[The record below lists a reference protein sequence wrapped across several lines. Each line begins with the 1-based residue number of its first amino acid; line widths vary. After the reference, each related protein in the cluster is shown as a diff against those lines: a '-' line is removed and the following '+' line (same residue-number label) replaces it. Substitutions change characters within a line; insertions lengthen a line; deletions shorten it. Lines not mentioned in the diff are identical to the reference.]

1 MHEPPPDNPNM
12 AGRWKL
18 IQTWYYHRIPEPLP
32 PAQGAAENEPMN
44 GLAMKKAKPG
54 TRRPEGGRETPAS
67 RPGIRTDD
75 RPGGGARHSELGHF
89 LRARRERLT
98 PEALGLP
105 GDGTAHVGL
114 TAATGERW
122 QAHDVTSWAVCDR
135 PGRDA
140 VP

>member
-1 MHEPPPDNPNM
+1 MASLAARAQEMLESDAGFRAQFDRSSESYHGRGRSKEYLEPV
-12 AGRWKL
+12 
-18 IQTWYYHRIPEPLP
+18 PL
-32 PAQGAAENEPMN
+32 N
-44 GLAMKKAKPG
+44 L
-54 TRRPEGGRETPAS
+54 
-67 RPGIRTDD
+67 
-75 RPGGGARHSELGHF
+75 
-89 LRARRERLT
+89 

>member
-1 MHEPPPDNPNM
+1 M
-12 AGRWKL
+12 APR
-18 IQTWYYHRIPEPLP
+18 PL
-32 PAQGAAENEPMN
+32 AADVGQQQAVAVADEARRL
-44 GLAMKKAKPG
+44 GLVTVFLDDGVAA
-54 TRRPEGGRETPAS
+54 
-67 RPGIRTDD
+67 D
-75 RPGGGARHSELGHF
+75 RPALAVP
-89 LRARRERLT
+89 LNL

>member
-1 MHEPPPDNPNM
+1 MGSAVQRYSARGAYAP
-12 AGRWKL
+12 AG
-18 IQTWYYHRIPEPLP
+18 
-32 PAQGAAENEPMN
+32 PARYAGNLSAYPAAARYAVDGGEARRL
-44 GLAMKKAKPG
+44 GLVTVFLDDGVAA
-54 TRRPEGGRETPAS
+54 
-67 RPGIRTDD
+67 D
-75 RPGGGARHSELGHF
+75 RPALAVP
-89 LRARRERLT
+89 LNL

>member
-1 MHEPPPDNPNM
+1 MED
-12 AGRWKL
+12 ALVLARTSASVVL
-18 IQTWYYHRIPEPLP
+18 IHRRD
-32 PAQGAAENEPMN
+32 
-44 GLAMKKAKPG
+44 
-54 TRRPEGGRETPAS
+54 TFRAS
-67 RPGIRTDD
+67 KVLQQ
-75 RPGGGARHSELGHF
+75 AVL
-89 LRARRERLT
+89 
-98 PEALGLP
+98 ALGLP

>member
-1 MHEPPPDNPNM
+1 M
-12 AGRWKL
+12 ATDPYEL
-18 IQTWYYHRIPEPLP
+18 TVALD
-32 PAQGAAENEPMN
+32 ANGAAAGEVFLDD
-44 GLAMKKAKPG
+44 GVAA
-54 TRRPEGGRETPAS
+54 
-67 RPGIRTDD
+67 D
-75 RPGGGARHSELGHF
+75 RPALAVP
-89 LRARRERLT
+89 LNL

>member
-1 MHEPPPDNPNM
+1 MELRS
-12 AGRWKL
+12 AGAGAVDAAAPA
-18 IQTWYYHRIPEPLP
+18 HRLAP
-32 PAQGAAENEPMN
+32 PAAWD
-44 GLAMKKAKPG
+44 LAD
-54 TRRPEGGRETPAS
+54 GREHLVRVAYAPSVPARYAGNLS
-67 RPGIRTDD
+67 AYPAAARYAVDGGEARRLGLVTVFLDDGVAAD
-75 RPGGGARHSELGHF
+75 RPALAVP
-89 LRARRERLT
+89 LNL